1 MKMVNLLHLQQ
12 QFDIYQNRLVC
23 FFCFL
28 AKADMKDGWMT
39 GTESNSCADKV
50 MAVCTQDLG
59 SDFSYM
65 FLLTP
70 SDKGM

>member
-1 MKMVNLLHLQQ
+1 ME
-12 QFDIYQNRLVC
+12 
-23 FFCFL
+23 
-28 AKADMKDGWMT
+28 DGWMT
-39 GTESNSCADKV
+39 GTESNSCADKL

>member
-1 MKMVNLLHLQQ
+1 ME
-12 QFDIYQNRLVC
+12 
-23 FFCFL
+23 
-28 AKADMKDGWMT
+28 DGWMT
-39 GTESNSCADKV
+39 GTESNSSADKL

-59 SDFSYM
+59 RDFSYM